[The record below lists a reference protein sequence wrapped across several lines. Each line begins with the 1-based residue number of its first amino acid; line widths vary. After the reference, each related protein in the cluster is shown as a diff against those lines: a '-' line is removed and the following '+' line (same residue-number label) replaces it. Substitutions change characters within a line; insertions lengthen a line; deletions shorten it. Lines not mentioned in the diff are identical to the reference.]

1 MKILLLNENPVVSR
15 LVSLSAKKMSYD
27 FEELNAYS
35 ENLGNYDVIVV
46 DSDTP
51 APLKILKEKCDRLIF
66 LAPRNQNVEDIDAQ
80 ILQKP
85 FLPTDFLNLLNNK
98 DANKHTSI
106 DLPMLSNDENPYA
119 DISLDLDN
127 LNLDDLPDENSLDI
141 NSEGMEDLSFDDDAQ
156 DDNSNKTLE
165 TQNLEHETIKEQTQ
179 EDTQIDLDLTLEDGE
194 SEKEDLSQEHTAL
207 DTEPSLDELDDKNDE
222 DLEIKED
229 DKNEEIEKQEL
240 LDDSKTNTLEMQEEL
255 SESQDDNSNKTLE
268 TQNLEHDNLEQETIK
283 EQTQEDTQTDL
294 DLTLEDGES
303 EKEDLSQEHT
313 ALDTEPSLDEL
324 DDKNDEDLE
333 IKEDDKNEEIEKQEL
348 LDDSKTNT
356 LEMQEELS
364 ESQDDNSNKTLET
377 QNLEHDNLE
386 QETIKEQ
393 TQEDTQTDL
402 DLTLED
408 GESEKEDLSQ
418 EHTALDTEPSLDEL
432 DDKNDEDLEDNKELQ
447 ANISDFDDLPVV
459 EEQEKEMDFDDLPED
474 AEFLGQAKDNEESE
488 EVLEEFAPVVEEDVQ
503 DEMDDFTSN
512 LSTQDQIKEELAQ
525 LDELDYGIDSDNSS
539 KVLEDF
545 KDEPIL
551 DDKELGTNEEEVV
564 VPNLNISDFD
574 TLKESDIQEALG
586 EEILEKNEEPIV
598 SDVTKDDN
606 SEEIVNELSQSIAG
620 AITSSIKD
628 DTLKAALKGMNMNI
642 NINISFK
649 ED

>member
-333 IKEDDKNEEIEKQEL
+333 
-348 LDDSKTNT
+348 
-356 LEMQEELS
+356 
-364 ESQDDNSNKTLET
+364 
-377 QNLEHDNLE
+377 
-386 QETIKEQ
+386 
-393 TQEDTQTDL
+393 
-402 DLTLED
+402 
-408 GESEKEDLSQ
+408 
-418 EHTALDTEPSLDEL
+418 
-432 DDKNDEDLEDNKELQ
+432 DNKELQ

-574 TLKESDIQEALG
+574 ALKESDIQEALG

>member
-66 LAPRNQNVEDIDAQ
+66 LTPRNQNVEDIDAQ

-98 DANKHTSI
+98 DVNKHTPI

-156 DDNSNKTLE
+156 DDNANKTLE
-165 TQNLEHETIKEQTQ
+165 TQNLEHENLEQETTKEQTQ
-179 EDTQIDLDLTLEDGE
+179 EDI
-194 SEKEDLSQEHTAL
+194 
-207 DTEPSLDELDDKNDE
+207 
-222 DLEIKED
+222 
-229 DKNEEIEKQEL
+229 
-240 LDDSKTNTLEMQEEL
+240 
-255 SESQDDNSNKTLE
+255 
-268 TQNLEHDNLEQETIK
+268 
-283 EQTQEDTQTDL
+283 QTDL

-303 EKEDLSQEHT
+303 EKEDLSQKHT

-324 DDKNDEDLE
+324 DGKNDEDLE
-333 IKEDDKNEEIEKQEL
+333 IKEDDKNKEIEK
-348 LDDSKTNT
+348 
-356 LEMQEELS
+356 QEELS
-364 ESQDDNSNKTLET
+364 ESQDDNANKTLET
-377 QNLEHDNLE
+377 QNLEHENLEDENLEDENLE
-386 QETIKEQ
+386 QEATKEQ
-393 TQEDTQTDL
+393 IQEDTQTDL

-525 LDELDYGIDSDNSS
+525 LDELDYGIDSENSS

-574 TLKESDIQEALG
+574 ALKESDIQEALG
-586 EEILEKNEEPIV
+586 EEILEKNEEPIA
-598 SDVTKDDN
+598 SDATKDDN

>member
-156 DDNSNKTLE
+156 DDNASKTLE
-165 TQNLEHETIKEQTQ
+165 TQ
-179 EDTQIDLDLTLEDGE
+179 
-194 SEKEDLSQEHTAL
+194 
-207 DTEPSLDELDDKNDE
+207 
-222 DLEIKED
+222 
-229 DKNEEIEKQEL
+229 
-240 LDDSKTNTLEMQEEL
+240 
-255 SESQDDNSNKTLE
+255 
-268 TQNLEHDNLEQETIK
+268 
-283 EQTQEDTQTDL
+283 
-294 DLTLEDGES
+294 
-303 EKEDLSQEHT
+303 
-313 ALDTEPSLDEL
+313 
-324 DDKNDEDLE
+324 
-333 IKEDDKNEEIEKQEL
+333 
-348 LDDSKTNT
+348 
-356 LEMQEELS
+356 
-364 ESQDDNSNKTLET
+364 
-377 QNLEHDNLE
+377 NLE

-586 EEILEKNEEPIV
+586 EEILEKNEEKGCGNGENPSQRKNV
-598 SDVTKDDN
+598 S
-606 SEEIVNELSQSIAG
+606 SC
-620 AITSSIKD
+620 
-628 DTLKAALKGMNMNI
+628 
-642 NINISFK
+642 
-649 ED
+649 

>member
-156 DDNSNKTLE
+156 DDNANKTLE

-222 DLEIKED
+222 DLE
-229 DKNEEIEKQEL
+229 
-240 LDDSKTNTLEMQEEL
+240 
-255 SESQDDNSNKTLE
+255 
-268 TQNLEHDNLEQETIK
+268 
-283 EQTQEDTQTDL
+283 
-294 DLTLEDGES
+294 
-303 EKEDLSQEHT
+303 
-313 ALDTEPSLDEL
+313 
-324 DDKNDEDLE
+324 
-333 IKEDDKNEEIEKQEL
+333 
-348 LDDSKTNT
+348 
-356 LEMQEELS
+356 
-364 ESQDDNSNKTLET
+364 
-377 QNLEHDNLE
+377 
-386 QETIKEQ
+386 
-393 TQEDTQTDL
+393 
-402 DLTLED
+402 
-408 GESEKEDLSQ
+408 
-418 EHTALDTEPSLDEL
+418 
-432 DDKNDEDLEDNKELQ
+432 DNKELQ
-447 ANISDFDDLPVV
+447 ANISDFDDLPEV

-474 AEFLGQAKDNEESE
+474 AEFLGQAKYNEESE
-488 EVLEEFAPVVEEDVQ
+488 EVLEEFAPVVEEDIQ
-503 DEMDDFTSN
+503 DEIDDFASN

>member
-156 DDNSNKTLE
+156 DDNANKTLE

-268 TQNLEHDNLEQETIK
+268 TQNLKHDNLEQETIK
-283 EQTQEDTQTDL
+283 EQTQEDTQ
-294 DLTLEDGES
+294 
-303 EKEDLSQEHT
+303 
-313 ALDTEPSLDEL
+313 
-324 DDKNDEDLE
+324 
-333 IKEDDKNEEIEKQEL
+333 I
-348 LDDSKTNT
+348 
-356 LEMQEELS
+356 
-364 ESQDDNSNKTLET
+364 
-377 QNLEHDNLE
+377 
-386 QETIKEQ
+386 
-393 TQEDTQTDL
+393 DL

-447 ANISDFDDLPVV
+447 ANISDFDDLPEV

-474 AEFLGQAKDNEESE
+474 AEFLGQAKYNEESE
-488 EVLEEFAPVVEEDVQ
+488 ENLEEFAPVVEEDIQ
-503 DEMDDFTSN
+503 DEIDDFASN

-525 LDELDYGIDSDNSS
+525 LDELDYGIDSDNSN

>member
-15 LVSLSAKKMSYD
+15 LVGLSAKKMSYD

-66 LAPRNQNVEDIDAQ
+66 LAPRNQNVDIDAQ

-106 DLPMLSNDENPYA
+106 DLPMLSNDENSCA

-141 NSEGMEDLSFDDDAQ
+141 NSEGMEDLSFDDAQ
-156 DDNSNKTLE
+156 DDNANKTLE
-165 TQNLEHETIKEQTQ
+165 TQNLEQETTKEQTQ
-179 EDTQIDLDLTLEDGE
+179 EDI
-194 SEKEDLSQEHTAL
+194 
-207 DTEPSLDELDDKNDE
+207 
-222 DLEIKED
+222 
-229 DKNEEIEKQEL
+229 
-240 LDDSKTNTLEMQEEL
+240 
-255 SESQDDNSNKTLE
+255 
-268 TQNLEHDNLEQETIK
+268 
-283 EQTQEDTQTDL
+283 QTDL
-294 DLTLEDGES
+294 DLTLEDS
-303 EKEDLSQEHT
+303 
-313 ALDTEPSLDEL
+313 
-324 DDKNDEDLE
+324 
-333 IKEDDKNEEIEKQEL
+333 
-348 LDDSKTNT
+348 
-356 LEMQEELS
+356 
-364 ESQDDNSNKTLET
+364 
-377 QNLEHDNLE
+377 
-386 QETIKEQ
+386 
-393 TQEDTQTDL
+393 
-402 DLTLED
+402 
-408 GESEKEDLSQ
+408 ESEKEDLSQ

-447 ANISDFDDLPVV
+447 VNISDFDDLLVV

-488 EVLEEFAPVVEEDVQ
+488 EILEEFAPVVEDIQ

-574 TLKESDIQEALG
+574 ALKESDIQEALR
-586 EEILEKNEEPIV
+586 EEILEKNEESIV
-598 SDVTKDDN
+598 SDATKDDS

>member
-156 DDNSNKTLE
+156 DDNASKTLE
-165 TQNLEHETIKEQTQ
+165 TQNLEQETIKEQTQ

-240 LDDSKTNTLEMQEEL
+240 LDDSKTNALEVQEEL
-255 SESQDDNSNKTLE
+255 SESQDDNANKTLE
-268 TQNLEHDNLEQETIK
+268 TQNLEDENLEQEATK
-283 EQTQEDTQTDL
+283 EQTQEDIQTDL
-294 DLTLEDGES
+294 DLTLEDS
-303 EKEDLSQEHT
+303 
-313 ALDTEPSLDEL
+313 
-324 DDKNDEDLE
+324 KN
-333 IKEDDKNEEIEKQEL
+333 
-348 LDDSKTNT
+348 
-356 LEMQEELS
+356 
-364 ESQDDNSNKTLET
+364 
-377 QNLEHDNLE
+377 
-386 QETIKEQ
+386 
-393 TQEDTQTDL
+393 
-402 DLTLED
+402 
-408 GESEKEDLSQ
+408 EKEDLSQ

-447 ANISDFDDLPVV
+447 ANMSDFDDLPVV

>member
-1 MKILLLNENPVVSR
+1 MMKILLLNENPVVSR

-156 DDNSNKTLE
+156 DDNANKTLE

-222 DLEIKED
+222 DLE
-229 DKNEEIEKQEL
+229 
-240 LDDSKTNTLEMQEEL
+240 
-255 SESQDDNSNKTLE
+255 
-268 TQNLEHDNLEQETIK
+268 
-283 EQTQEDTQTDL
+283 
-294 DLTLEDGES
+294 
-303 EKEDLSQEHT
+303 
-313 ALDTEPSLDEL
+313 
-324 DDKNDEDLE
+324 
-333 IKEDDKNEEIEKQEL
+333 
-348 LDDSKTNT
+348 
-356 LEMQEELS
+356 
-364 ESQDDNSNKTLET
+364 
-377 QNLEHDNLE
+377 
-386 QETIKEQ
+386 
-393 TQEDTQTDL
+393 
-402 DLTLED
+402 
-408 GESEKEDLSQ
+408 
-418 EHTALDTEPSLDEL
+418 
-432 DDKNDEDLEDNKELQ
+432 DNKELQ
-447 ANISDFDDLPVV
+447 ANISDFDDLPEV

-474 AEFLGQAKDNEESE
+474 AEFLGQAKYNEESE
-488 EVLEEFAPVVEEDVQ
+488 ENLEEFAPVVEEDVQ
-503 DEMDDFTSN
+503 DEIDDFASN

>member
-156 DDNSNKTLE
+156 DDNANKTLE
-165 TQNLEHETIKEQTQ
+165 TQNLEHDNLEQETIKEQTQ
-179 EDTQIDLDLTLEDGE
+179 EDTQTDLDLTLEDSE

-255 SESQDDNSNKTLE
+255 SESQDDNANKTLE

-294 DLTLEDGES
+294 DLTLEDS
-303 EKEDLSQEHT
+303 
-313 ALDTEPSLDEL
+313 
-324 DDKNDEDLE
+324 
-333 IKEDDKNEEIEKQEL
+333 
-348 LDDSKTNT
+348 
-356 LEMQEELS
+356 
-364 ESQDDNSNKTLET
+364 
-377 QNLEHDNLE
+377 
-386 QETIKEQ
+386 
-393 TQEDTQTDL
+393 
-402 DLTLED
+402 
-408 GESEKEDLSQ
+408 ESEKEDLSQ

-447 ANISDFDDLPVV
+447 ANISDFDDLPEV

-503 DEMDDFTSN
+503 DEIDDFASN

>member
-141 NSEGMEDLSFDDDAQ
+141 NSEGIEDLSFDDDAQ
-156 DDNSNKTLE
+156 DDNVNKTLE
-165 TQNLEHETIKEQTQ
+165 TQNLEHETIKKQTQ
-179 EDTQIDLDLTLEDGE
+179 EDI
-194 SEKEDLSQEHTAL
+194 
-207 DTEPSLDELDDKNDE
+207 
-222 DLEIKED
+222 
-229 DKNEEIEKQEL
+229 
-240 LDDSKTNTLEMQEEL
+240 
-255 SESQDDNSNKTLE
+255 
-268 TQNLEHDNLEQETIK
+268 
-283 EQTQEDTQTDL
+283 QTDL
-294 DLTLEDGES
+294 DLTLEDGE
-303 EKEDLSQEHT
+303 
-313 ALDTEPSLDEL
+313 
-324 DDKNDEDLE
+324 N
-333 IKEDDKNEEIEKQEL
+333 
-348 LDDSKTNT
+348 
-356 LEMQEELS
+356 
-364 ESQDDNSNKTLET
+364 
-377 QNLEHDNLE
+377 
-386 QETIKEQ
+386 
-393 TQEDTQTDL
+393 
-402 DLTLED
+402 
-408 GESEKEDLSQ
+408 EKEDLSQ

>member
-66 LAPRNQNVEDIDAQ
+66 LAPRNQNVEDIDVQ

-156 DDNSNKTLE
+156 DDNANKTLE

-229 DKNEEIEKQEL
+229 DKNKEIEK
-240 LDDSKTNTLEMQEEL
+240 QEEL
-255 SESQDDNSNKTLE
+255 SESQDDNANKTLE
-268 TQNLEHDNLEQETIK
+268 TQNLEHENLEQETTK
-283 EQTQEDTQTDL
+283 EQTQEDIQTDL

-303 EKEDLSQEHT
+303 EKEDLSQKHT

-324 DDKNDEDLE
+324 DDKNDEDL
-333 IKEDDKNEEIEKQEL
+333 
-348 LDDSKTNT
+348 
-356 LEMQEELS
+356 
-364 ESQDDNSNKTLET
+364 
-377 QNLEHDNLE
+377 
-386 QETIKEQ
+386 
-393 TQEDTQTDL
+393 
-402 DLTLED
+402 
-408 GESEKEDLSQ
+408 G
-418 EHTALDTEPSLDEL
+418 
-432 DDKNDEDLEDNKELQ
+432 DNKELQ

-503 DEMDDFTSN
+503 DEIDDFASN

-525 LDELDYGIDSDNSS
+525 LDELDYGIDSENSS

-574 TLKESDIQEALG
+574 ALKESDIQEALG
-586 EEILEKNEEPIV
+586 EEILEKNEEPIA
-598 SDVTKDDN
+598 SDATKDDN

>member
-156 DDNSNKTLE
+156 DDNANKTLE

-283 EQTQEDTQTDL
+283 EQTQEDTQ
-294 DLTLEDGES
+294 
-303 EKEDLSQEHT
+303 
-313 ALDTEPSLDEL
+313 
-324 DDKNDEDLE
+324 
-333 IKEDDKNEEIEKQEL
+333 I
-348 LDDSKTNT
+348 
-356 LEMQEELS
+356 
-364 ESQDDNSNKTLET
+364 
-377 QNLEHDNLE
+377 
-386 QETIKEQ
+386 
-393 TQEDTQTDL
+393 DL

-525 LDELDYGIDSDNSS
+525 LDELDYGIDSENSS

-574 TLKESDIQEALG
+574 ALKESDIQEALG
-586 EEILEKNEEPIV
+586 EEILEKNEEPIA
-598 SDVTKDDN
+598 SDATKDDN

>member
-98 DANKHTSI
+98 DTNKHTSI
-106 DLPMLSNDENPYA
+106 DLPILSNDENPYA

-141 NSEGMEDLSFDDDAQ
+141 TSDGIEDLSFDDDAQ
-156 DDNSNKTLE
+156 DDNANETLE
-165 TQNLEHETIKEQTQ
+165 TQNLEDENLEQEATKEQIQ
-179 EDTQIDLDLTLEDGE
+179 EDTQTDLDLTLEDSK
-194 SEKEDLSQEHTAL
+194 SEKEDLIQEHTAL
-207 DTEPSLDELDDKNDE
+207 DTEPSLDDKNDE

-229 DKNEEIEKQEL
+229 DKNEEIKKQEL
-240 LDDSKTNTLEMQEEL
+240 LNDSKANTLEMQEEL
-255 SESQDDNSNKTLE
+255 NESQDDNANETLE
-268 TQNLEHDNLEQETIK
+268 TQNLEDENLEQETTK
-283 EQTQEDTQTDL
+283 EQNQEDIQTDL
-294 DLTLEDGES
+294 DLTLEDG
-303 EKEDLSQEHT
+303 
-313 ALDTEPSLDEL
+313 
-324 DDKNDEDLE
+324 
-333 IKEDDKNEEIEKQEL
+333 
-348 LDDSKTNT
+348 
-356 LEMQEELS
+356 
-364 ESQDDNSNKTLET
+364 
-377 QNLEHDNLE
+377 
-386 QETIKEQ
+386 
-393 TQEDTQTDL
+393 
-402 DLTLED
+402 
-408 GESEKEDLSQ
+408 GSEKEDLSQ

-474 AEFLGQAKDNEESE
+474 AEFLGQAKDSEESE

-574 TLKESDIQEALG
+574 ALKESDIQEALG

-598 SDVTKDDN
+598 SDATKDDN

-649 ED
+649 EG

>member
-66 LAPRNQNVEDIDAQ
+66 LAPRNQNVDIDAQ

-98 DANKHTSI
+98 DTNKHTSI
-106 DLPMLSNDENPYA
+106 DLPILSNDENPYA

-141 NSEGMEDLSFDDDAQ
+141 TSDGMEDLSFDDDAQ
-156 DDNSNKTLE
+156 DDNANETLE
-165 TQNLEHETIKEQTQ
+165 TQNLEDENLEQETIKEQTQ
-179 EDTQIDLDLTLEDGE
+179 EDIQTDLDLTLEDSK

-207 DTEPSLDELDDKNDE
+207 DTEPSLDDKNDE

-229 DKNEEIEKQEL
+229 DKNEEIKKQEL
-240 LDDSKTNTLEMQEEL
+240 LNDSKTNTLEMQEEL
-255 SESQDDNSNKTLE
+255 NAQNDNANKALE
-268 TQNLEHDNLEQETIK
+268 TQNLEDENLEQETTK
-283 EQTQEDTQTDL
+283 EQTQEDIQTDL
-294 DLTLEDGES
+294 DLTLEDS
-303 EKEDLSQEHT
+303 KNEKEDLSQEHT
-313 ALDTEPSLDEL
+313 ALDSEPS
-324 DDKNDEDLE
+324 
-333 IKEDDKNEEIEKQEL
+333 I
-348 LDDSKTNT
+348 
-356 LEMQEELS
+356 
-364 ESQDDNSNKTLET
+364 
-377 QNLEHDNLE
+377 
-386 QETIKEQ
+386 
-393 TQEDTQTDL
+393 
-402 DLTLED
+402 
-408 GESEKEDLSQ
+408 
-418 EHTALDTEPSLDEL
+418 DEL

-447 ANISDFDDLPVV
+447 ANISDFDDLPMV
-459 EEQEKEMDFDDLPED
+459 EEQEKEMDFDDIPED

-488 EVLEEFAPVVEEDVQ
+488 ENLEEFAPVVEEDVQ
-503 DEMDDFTSN
+503 DEMDDFISN

-539 KVLEDF
+539 KILEDF

-574 TLKESDIQEALG
+574 ALKESDIQEALG
-586 EEILEKNEEPIV
+586 EEIVEKNEEPIA
-598 SDVTKDDN
+598 SNATKDDN
-606 SEEIVNELSQSIAG
+606 SEEIVNELSQSIVG

>member
-98 DANKHTSI
+98 DTNKHTSI
-106 DLPMLSNDENPYA
+106 DLPILSNDENPYA

-141 NSEGMEDLSFDDDAQ
+141 TSDGMEDLSFDDDAQ
-156 DDNSNKTLE
+156 DDNANETLE
-165 TQNLEHETIKEQTQ
+165 TQNLEDENLEQEATKEQIQ
-179 EDTQIDLDLTLEDGE
+179 EDTQTDLDLTLEDSK
-194 SEKEDLSQEHTAL
+194 SEKEDLIQEHTAL
-207 DTEPSLDELDDKNDE
+207 DTEPSLDDKNDE

-229 DKNEEIEKQEL
+229 DKNEEIKKQEL
-240 LDDSKTNTLEMQEEL
+240 LNDSKANTLEMQEEL
-255 SESQDDNSNKTLE
+255 NESQDDNANETLE
-268 TQNLEHDNLEQETIK
+268 TQNLEDENLEQETTK
-283 EQTQEDTQTDL
+283 EQNQEDIQTDL
-294 DLTLEDGES
+294 DLTLEDG
-303 EKEDLSQEHT
+303 
-313 ALDTEPSLDEL
+313 
-324 DDKNDEDLE
+324 
-333 IKEDDKNEEIEKQEL
+333 
-348 LDDSKTNT
+348 
-356 LEMQEELS
+356 
-364 ESQDDNSNKTLET
+364 
-377 QNLEHDNLE
+377 
-386 QETIKEQ
+386 
-393 TQEDTQTDL
+393 
-402 DLTLED
+402 
-408 GESEKEDLSQ
+408 GSEKEDLSQ

-474 AEFLGQAKDNEESE
+474 AEFLGQAKDSEESE

-574 TLKESDIQEALG
+574 ALKESDIQEALG

-598 SDVTKDDN
+598 SDATKDDN

-649 ED
+649 EG

>member
-165 TQNLEHETIKEQTQ
+165 TQNLEH
-179 EDTQIDLDLTLEDGE
+179 
-194 SEKEDLSQEHTAL
+194 
-207 DTEPSLDELDDKNDE
+207 
-222 DLEIKED
+222 
-229 DKNEEIEKQEL
+229 
-240 LDDSKTNTLEMQEEL
+240 
-255 SESQDDNSNKTLE
+255 
-268 TQNLEHDNLEQETIK
+268 DNLEQETIK
-283 EQTQEDTQTDL
+283 EQTQEDT
-294 DLTLEDGES
+294 
-303 EKEDLSQEHT
+303 
-313 ALDTEPSLDEL
+313 P
-324 DDKNDEDLE
+324 
-333 IKEDDKNEEIEKQEL
+333 I
-348 LDDSKTNT
+348 
-356 LEMQEELS
+356 
-364 ESQDDNSNKTLET
+364 
-377 QNLEHDNLE
+377 
-386 QETIKEQ
+386 
-393 TQEDTQTDL
+393 DL

-447 ANISDFDDLPVV
+447 ANISDFDDLPEV

-474 AEFLGQAKDNEESE
+474 AEFLGQAKYNEESE
-488 EVLEEFAPVVEEDVQ
+488 ENLEEFAPVVEEDIQ
-503 DEMDDFTSN
+503 DEIDDFASN

>member
-66 LAPRNQNVEDIDAQ
+66 LAPRNQNVDIDAQ

-98 DANKHTSI
+98 DTNKHTSI
-106 DLPMLSNDENPYA
+106 DLPILSNDENPYA

-156 DDNSNKTLE
+156 DDNANKALE
-165 TQNLEHETIKEQTQ
+165 TQNLEDENLEQETTKEQTQ
-179 EDTQIDLDLTLEDGE
+179 EDIQTDLDLTLEDGG
-194 SEKEDLSQEHTAL
+194 SQKEDLSQEHTAL

-240 LDDSKTNTLEMQEEL
+240 LNDSKANTLEMQEEL
-255 SESQDDNSNKTLE
+255 NESQDDNANKALE
-268 TQNLEHDNLEQETIK
+268 TQNLEDENLEQET
-283 EQTQEDTQTDL
+283 T
-294 DLTLEDGES
+294 
-303 EKEDLSQEHT
+303 
-313 ALDTEPSLDEL
+313 
-324 DDKNDEDLE
+324 
-333 IKEDDKNEEIEKQEL
+333 
-348 LDDSKTNT
+348 
-356 LEMQEELS
+356 
-364 ESQDDNSNKTLET
+364 
-377 QNLEHDNLE
+377 
-386 QETIKEQ
+386 KEQ

>member
-98 DANKHTSI
+98 DINKHAPI

-156 DDNSNKTLE
+156 DDNANKTLE

-194 SEKEDLSQEHTAL
+194 SEKEDLSQEHAAL
-207 DTEPSLDELDDKNDE
+207 DTESSLDELDDKNDE

-268 TQNLEHDNLEQETIK
+268 TQNLEDENLEHETIK
-283 EQTQEDTQTDL
+283 EQTQEDTQ
-294 DLTLEDGES
+294 
-303 EKEDLSQEHT
+303 
-313 ALDTEPSLDEL
+313 
-324 DDKNDEDLE
+324 
-333 IKEDDKNEEIEKQEL
+333 I
-348 LDDSKTNT
+348 
-356 LEMQEELS
+356 
-364 ESQDDNSNKTLET
+364 
-377 QNLEHDNLE
+377 
-386 QETIKEQ
+386 
-393 TQEDTQTDL
+393 DL

-574 TLKESDIQEALG
+574 ALKESDIQEALG

-598 SDVTKDDN
+598 SDATKDDN

>member
-156 DDNSNKTLE
+156 DDNANKTLE

-207 DTEPSLDELDDKNDE
+207 DTEPSLYELDDKNDE

-283 EQTQEDTQTDL
+283 EQTQEDTQ
-294 DLTLEDGES
+294 
-303 EKEDLSQEHT
+303 
-313 ALDTEPSLDEL
+313 
-324 DDKNDEDLE
+324 
-333 IKEDDKNEEIEKQEL
+333 I
-348 LDDSKTNT
+348 
-356 LEMQEELS
+356 
-364 ESQDDNSNKTLET
+364 
-377 QNLEHDNLE
+377 
-386 QETIKEQ
+386 
-393 TQEDTQTDL
+393 DL

-447 ANISDFDDLPVV
+447 ANISDFDDLPEV

-474 AEFLGQAKDNEESE
+474 AEFLGQAKYNEESE
-488 EVLEEFAPVVEEDVQ
+488 ENLEEFAPVVEEDIQ
-503 DEMDDFTSN
+503 DEIDDFASN

>member
-156 DDNSNKTLE
+156 DDNVNKTLE

-179 EDTQIDLDLTLEDGE
+179 EDTQ
-194 SEKEDLSQEHTAL
+194 
-207 DTEPSLDELDDKNDE
+207 
-222 DLEIKED
+222 
-229 DKNEEIEKQEL
+229 
-240 LDDSKTNTLEMQEEL
+240 
-255 SESQDDNSNKTLE
+255 
-268 TQNLEHDNLEQETIK
+268 
-283 EQTQEDTQTDL
+283 TDL
-294 DLTLEDGES
+294 DLTLEDGE
-303 EKEDLSQEHT
+303 
-313 ALDTEPSLDEL
+313 
-324 DDKNDEDLE
+324 N
-333 IKEDDKNEEIEKQEL
+333 
-348 LDDSKTNT
+348 
-356 LEMQEELS
+356 
-364 ESQDDNSNKTLET
+364 
-377 QNLEHDNLE
+377 
-386 QETIKEQ
+386 
-393 TQEDTQTDL
+393 
-402 DLTLED
+402 
-408 GESEKEDLSQ
+408 EKEDLSQ

-574 TLKESDIQEALG
+574 ALKESDIQEALG

-598 SDVTKDDN
+598 SDATKDDN

>member
-156 DDNSNKTLE
+156 DDNANKTLE
-165 TQNLEHETIKEQTQ
+165 TQNLEHDNLEQETIKEQTQ
-179 EDTQIDLDLTLEDGE
+179 EDAQADLDLTLEDGE

-207 DTEPSLDELDDKNDE
+207 DAEPSLDELDDKNDE

-294 DLTLEDGES
+294 DLTLEDGE
-303 EKEDLSQEHT
+303 
-313 ALDTEPSLDEL
+313 
-324 DDKNDEDLE
+324 N
-333 IKEDDKNEEIEKQEL
+333 
-348 LDDSKTNT
+348 
-356 LEMQEELS
+356 
-364 ESQDDNSNKTLET
+364 
-377 QNLEHDNLE
+377 
-386 QETIKEQ
+386 
-393 TQEDTQTDL
+393 
-402 DLTLED
+402 
-408 GESEKEDLSQ
+408 EKEDLSQ

>member
-156 DDNSNKTLE
+156 DDNANKTLE

-179 EDTQIDLDLTLEDGE
+179 EDIQTDLDLTLEDGE
-194 SEKEDLSQEHTAL
+194 NEKEDLSQEHTAL

-283 EQTQEDTQTDL
+283 EQTQEDTQIDL

-313 ALDTEPSLDEL
+313 ALD
-324 DDKNDEDLE
+324 
-333 IKEDDKNEEIEKQEL
+333 
-348 LDDSKTNT
+348 
-356 LEMQEELS
+356 
-364 ESQDDNSNKTLET
+364 
-377 QNLEHDNLE
+377 
-386 QETIKEQ
+386 
-393 TQEDTQTDL
+393 
-402 DLTLED
+402 
-408 GESEKEDLSQ
+408 
-418 EHTALDTEPSLDEL
+418 AEPSLDEL

-447 ANISDFDDLPVV
+447 ANISDFDDLPEV

-474 AEFLGQAKDNEESE
+474 AEFLGQAKYNEESE
-488 EVLEEFAPVVEEDVQ
+488 ENLEEFAPVVEEDVQ
-503 DEMDDFTSN
+503 DEIDDFASN

>member
-179 EDTQIDLDLTLEDGE
+179 EDIQTDLDLTLEDGE
-194 SEKEDLSQEHTAL
+194 NEKEDLSQEHTAL

-255 SESQDDNSNKTLE
+255 SESQDDNSNKALE

-283 EQTQEDTQTDL
+283 EQTQEDTQ
-294 DLTLEDGES
+294 
-303 EKEDLSQEHT
+303 
-313 ALDTEPSLDEL
+313 
-324 DDKNDEDLE
+324 
-333 IKEDDKNEEIEKQEL
+333 I
-348 LDDSKTNT
+348 
-356 LEMQEELS
+356 
-364 ESQDDNSNKTLET
+364 
-377 QNLEHDNLE
+377 
-386 QETIKEQ
+386 
-393 TQEDTQTDL
+393 DL

>member
-165 TQNLEHETIKEQTQ
+165 TQNLEHDNLEQETIKEQTQ

-255 SESQDDNSNKTLE
+255 SESQDDNSNKTL
-268 TQNLEHDNLEQETIK
+268 
-283 EQTQEDTQTDL
+283 
-294 DLTLEDGES
+294 
-303 EKEDLSQEHT
+303 
-313 ALDTEPSLDEL
+313 
-324 DDKNDEDLE
+324 
-333 IKEDDKNEEIEKQEL
+333 
-348 LDDSKTNT
+348 
-356 LEMQEELS
+356 
-364 ESQDDNSNKTLET
+364 
-377 QNLEHDNLE
+377 
-386 QETIKEQ
+386 
-393 TQEDTQTDL
+393 
-402 DLTLED
+402 
-408 GESEKEDLSQ
+408 
-418 EHTALDTEPSLDEL
+418 
-432 DDKNDEDLEDNKELQ
+432 
-447 ANISDFDDLPVV
+447 
-459 EEQEKEMDFDDLPED
+459 
-474 AEFLGQAKDNEESE
+474 
-488 EVLEEFAPVVEEDVQ
+488 
-503 DEMDDFTSN
+503 
-512 LSTQDQIKEELAQ
+512 
-525 LDELDYGIDSDNSS
+525 
-539 KVLEDF
+539 
-545 KDEPIL
+545 
-551 DDKELGTNEEEVV
+551 
-564 VPNLNISDFD
+564 
-574 TLKESDIQEALG
+574 
-586 EEILEKNEEPIV
+586 
-598 SDVTKDDN
+598 
-606 SEEIVNELSQSIAG
+606 
-620 AITSSIKD
+620 
-628 DTLKAALKGMNMNI
+628 
-642 NINISFK
+642 
-649 ED
+649 

>member
-156 DDNSNKTLE
+156 DDNANKTLE

-283 EQTQEDTQTDL
+283 EQTQEDTQ
-294 DLTLEDGES
+294 
-303 EKEDLSQEHT
+303 
-313 ALDTEPSLDEL
+313 
-324 DDKNDEDLE
+324 
-333 IKEDDKNEEIEKQEL
+333 I
-348 LDDSKTNT
+348 
-356 LEMQEELS
+356 
-364 ESQDDNSNKTLET
+364 
-377 QNLEHDNLE
+377 
-386 QETIKEQ
+386 
-393 TQEDTQTDL
+393 DL

-447 ANISDFDDLPVV
+447 ANISDFDDLPEV

-474 AEFLGQAKDNEESE
+474 AEFLGQAKYNEESE
-488 EVLEEFAPVVEEDVQ
+488 ENLEEFAPVVEEDIQ
-503 DEMDDFTSN
+503 DEIDEFASN